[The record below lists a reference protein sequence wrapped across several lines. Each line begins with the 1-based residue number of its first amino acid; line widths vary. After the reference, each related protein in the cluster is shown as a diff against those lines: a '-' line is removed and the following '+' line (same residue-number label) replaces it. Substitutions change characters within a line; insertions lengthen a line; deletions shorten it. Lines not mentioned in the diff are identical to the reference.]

1 MTVHAARELDANV
14 SVDELLAVVPYF
26 SQHRSMTEAATELAI
41 PFARIRAIVE
51 QIADIDQPGLLGV
64 RAFEVDYRNSFDVR
78 IRPQATVLS
87 QPRALTAEET
97 ATLLL
102 ILETI
107 EDSAATTSSEA
118 AQTAATKLRSALG
131 INVPIIDST
140 AAENGKAFS
149 FSEQIYSALHQRKV
163 LKVRYRNASG
173 QITVRE
179 LDCVNVYTVE
189 STTYLRAVD
198 RAQEDRRQKSFR
210 VDRLEAAEVLDPPSG
225 FHRPEPVDIRD
236 PHAFGAETGTSEWAS
251 VLIDAD
257 ATWIADYEPVF
268 FTEDEGEEEDT
279 ELVSDQGLGQSEFVA
294 DVPMSDLA
302 ATVSFVLRRSPSVTV
317 AEPLKLK
324 NAVVARAREALA
336 EYGRNDKA

>member
-1 MTVHAARELDANV
+1 M
-14 SVDELLAVVPYF
+14 
-26 SQHRSMTEAATELAI
+26 
-41 PFARIRAIVE
+41 E

-64 RAFEVDYRNSFDVR
+64 RAFEVDYRNSFDIR

-87 QPRALTAEET
+87 HPRALTAEET

-131 INVPIIDST
+131 TNVPIIDST
-140 AAENGKAFS
+140 AAEDGKAFA
-149 FSEQIYSALHQRKV
+149 FSEQIYAALHQRKV

-173 QITVRE
+173 QVTVRE

-198 RAQEDRRQKSFR
+198 RAQEDSHQKSFR
-210 VDRLEAAEVLDPPSG
+210 VDRLEAAEVLDIPAG

-279 ELVSDQGLGQSEFVA
+279 EPVSDQGLGQSEFAA

-302 ATVSFVLRRSPSVTV
+302 ATVSFVLRRSPSVKVT
-317 AEPLKLK
+317 EPLKLK
-324 NAVVARAREALA
+324 NAVVARASEALA

>member
-1 MTVHAARELDANV
+1 MTVHAARELDATV

-78 IRPQATVLS
+78 IRPHATVLS
-87 QPRALTAEET
+87 HPRALTAEET

-107 EDSAATTSSEA
+107 EDSAAATSSEA
-118 AQTAATKLRSALG
+118 AQRAATKLRSALG
-131 INVPIIDST
+131 TNVPIIDST
-140 AAENGKAFS
+140 AAEDGKAFA
-149 FSEQIYSALHQRKV
+149 FAEQIYSALHQRKV

-173 QITVRE
+173 QVSVRE

-198 RAQEDRRQKSFR
+198 RAQEDSHQKSFR
-210 VDRLEAAEVLDPPSG
+210 VDRLEAAEVLDIPAA

-279 ELVSDQGLGQSEFVA
+279 EPVSDQGLEQSKFAA

-302 ATVSFVLRRSPSVTV
+302 ATVSFVLRRSPSVKVT
-317 AEPLKLK
+317 EPLKLK
-324 NAVVARAREALA
+324 NAVVARASEALA

>member
-1 MTVHAARELDANV
+1 M
-14 SVDELLAVVPYF
+14 
-26 SQHRSMTEAATELAI
+26 
-41 PFARIRAIVE
+41 
-51 QIADIDQPGLLGV
+51 
-64 RAFEVDYRNSFDVR
+64 
-78 IRPQATVLS
+78 
-87 QPRALTAEET
+87 
-97 ATLLL
+97 
-102 ILETI
+102 
-107 EDSAATTSSEA
+107 
-118 AQTAATKLRSALG
+118 
-131 INVPIIDST
+131 
-140 AAENGKAFS
+140 
-149 FSEQIYSALHQRKV
+149 

-173 QITVRE
+173 QVSVRE

-198 RAQEDRRQKSFR
+198 RAQEDSHQKSFR
-210 VDRLEAAEVLDPPSG
+210 VDRLEAAEVLDIPAA

-279 ELVSDQGLGQSEFVA
+279 EPVSDQGLGQSEFAA

-302 ATVSFVLRRSPSVTV
+302 ATVSFVLRRSPSVKVT
-317 AEPLKLK
+317 EPLKLK
-324 NAVVARAREALA
+324 NAVVARASEALA

>member
-78 IRPQATVLS
+78 IRPQARVLS

-107 EDSAATTSSEA
+107 EDSAATTSSKA

-210 VDRLEAAEVLDPPSG
+210 VDRLEAAEVLDTPAG

-279 ELVSDQGLGQSEFVA
+279 ELVSDQGLGQSEYVA

>member
-1 MTVHAARELDANV
+1 MTVHAARELDAGV

-64 RAFEVDYRNSFDVR
+64 QAFEVDYRNSFDVR

-131 INVPIIDST
+131 INVPIVDST
-140 AAENGKAFS
+140 AAENGKAFPFLS
-149 FSEQIYSALHQRKV
+149 RFIPRCISAR
-163 LKVRYRNASG
+163 
-173 QITVRE
+173 
-179 LDCVNVYTVE
+179 C
-189 STTYLRAVD
+189 
-198 RAQEDRRQKSFR
+198 
-210 VDRLEAAEVLDPPSG
+210 
-225 FHRPEPVDIRD
+225 
-236 PHAFGAETGTSEWAS
+236 
-251 VLIDAD
+251 
-257 ATWIADYEPVF
+257 
-268 FTEDEGEEEDT
+268 
-279 ELVSDQGLGQSEFVA
+279 
-294 DVPMSDLA
+294 
-302 ATVSFVLRRSPSVTV
+302 
-317 AEPLKLK
+317 
-324 NAVVARAREALA
+324 
-336 EYGRNDKA
+336 

>member
-1 MTVHAARELDANV
+1 M
-14 SVDELLAVVPYF
+14 LAVVPYF

-64 RAFEVDYRNSFDVR
+64 RAFEVDYRNNFDVR

-107 EDSAATTSSEA
+107 EDSAAATSSEA

-131 INVPIIDST
+131 TNVPIIDST
-140 AAENGKAFS
+140 AAEDGKAFA
-149 FSEQIYSALHQRKV
+149 FAEQIYSALHQRKV

-173 QITVRE
+173 QVSVRE

-198 RAQEDRRQKSFR
+198 RAQEDSHQKSFR
-210 VDRLEAAEVLDPPSG
+210 VDRLEAAEVLDIPAA

-268 FTEDEGEEEDT
+268 FTGDEGEEEDT
-279 ELVSDQGLGQSEFVA
+279 EPVSDQGLGQSEFAA

-302 ATVSFVLRRSPSVTV
+302 ATVSFVLRRSPSVKVT
-317 AEPLKLK
+317 EPLKLK
-324 NAVVARAREALA
+324 NAVVARASEALA

>member
-1 MTVHAARELDANV
+1 MTVHTARELDAGV

-51 QIADIDQPGLLGV
+51 QIADFDQPGLLGV

-87 QPRALTAEET
+87 QPRALTAEEI

-131 INVPIIDST
+131 TNVPIIDST
-140 AAENGKAFS
+140 AADDGKSFS
-149 FSEQIYSALHQRKV
+149 YSEQIYAALHQRKV

-173 QITVRE
+173 QVTVRE

-198 RAQEDRRQKSFR
+198 RAQEDNRQKSFR
-210 VDRLEAAEVLDPPSG
+210 VDRLEAAEVLDTPAG

-236 PHAFGAETGTSEWAS
+236 PHAFGAEAGTSEWAS

-268 FTEDEGEEEDT
+268 FTEDEREEEDT
-279 ELVSDQGLGQSEFVA
+279 ELVSDQGLGQSEFTA

-302 ATVSFVLRRSPSVTV
+302 ATVSFVLRRSPSVQIS
-317 AEPLKLK
+317 EPLKLK